1 MVFFLFFFVS
11 SLLFAVDVC
20 FRFSYLLPMTLG
32 LGFRDDV
39 SIEIRVSRVENG
51 RSKKIRGTHHPKSSQ
66 TVNIILR
73 VFNKTMVVVVVEQ
86 LFLLGQLFPS
96 LYIES
101 KHAFS
106 ISDGETMTV
115 PTNNLS
121 C

>member
-1 MVFFLFFFVS
+1 
-11 SLLFAVDVC
+11 
-20 FRFSYLLPMTLG
+20 MTLG

-66 TVNIILR
+66 TVNNTSSI
-73 VFNKTMVVVVVEQ
+73 FNKTMVVVVVD
-86 LFLLGQLFPS
+86 FLLGQLFPS

-115 PTNNLS
+115 RTNNLS